1 MTKNGKKAN
10 RGKRW
15 LVAAVVVVIL
25 MVVGWFILTSGAVI
39 KAMVLPRVASAIHAD
54 LTVDDVSLS
63 PFSGI
68 ELTNLKLAP
77 AGGKPIVE
85 AQRADVKYHLF
96 QLIGGTIAVDQVE
109 LVQPRITVRQRAD
122 GGSDLQD
129 WLAGLSKGT
138 NAAASQPTGSGGGK
152 PPQLAIGSV
161 TIKDGTLLLE
171 STAKD
176 GSVSHLGVGSLDFT
190 LDQLKNGV
198 ASQIKLGAVV
208 NLEKLDRQ
216 GAKAES
222 LSANLDLDAKA
233 NLGADLMPSQANV
246 KLSTKIANATGSFS
260 QVAGLM
266 TELTVQG
273 SMAKIDELKLAFLR
287 DGKTTGE
294 LTVSGSFDQTAGAGA
309 FDVAITNLPP
319 GLLAVAASSVG
330 STFDLAGFVSTNHV
344 TIAGSGK
351 QIGATGKFKLNGLVA
366 HKEGKSTPRL
376 DLDLNYATVATPDS
390 GSLVLSSLGLNAQQ
404 NGNALLDVQTKQP
417 FHYNWKGAPTTN
429 QNSDL
434 SLTLTNLNV
443 AEWQPLTGPV
453 PLDGTVGVAASIH
466 GNSSGNE
473 LAVQLNGS
481 LDRAALSVSSNKV
494 DQLAASFNFAGNVQS
509 MNDLEVKQLA
519 TKLTHAG
526 KPVIDLSAS
535 GKGTISSP
543 AVDLQTKLN
552 VDLPQ
557 AAGLA
562 GTLPMTLRQGTLTY
576 DGSVNYS
583 TNRSGATG
591 MFRVDGFDGDLAG
604 ATLKDVAIATPVK
617 VTLTDGVLDWSVDP
631 LKISRNAKPAME
643 LQTDGQLQ
651 LATMTGHFKL
661 ALPLINEQLV
671 NPFLAAYTPQQTLRS
686 AQAAV
691 TANGDFQPDGKQVWS
706 LESHSTNIV
715 LVATNGNL
723 VAPPLATRAAIE
735 VDVNTAKKA
744 VTIKRWEGT
753 LFSDA
758 KPSGH
763 FTTSGDI
770 RLGEGQASLNLQVA
784 GINENALRPLAPLL
798 LGDKKLDKA
807 NLEAAVNVD
816 YQRVKPSRVRASIG
830 LTNVKITD
838 PAGRFPQTPQMAK
851 ANFDASI
858 VSNRLDIADS
868 RLQITPTSLATNLV
882 ELTGWLDYGRTDAIK
897 GDLALRSPGFD
908 GTPIYAMFAGTG
920 STNAPA
926 TEPPPSEPKP
936 AKPAAGLPVDRVDL
950 AVDIKHFHL
959 GELVATNFL
968 ANATVRSN
976 AFELGKFT
984 LLLNDA
990 PINAR
995 LASTN
1000 NAGDTHYQL
1009 AAEIESLPLEP
1020 FVHTFKPDFKGQMQ
1034 GQLYTAVHLHGTAP
1048 PGTNLIAASVGDI
1061 FFGITNANFEP
1072 FSRRW
1077 QTALRP
1083 VGLLLQT
1090 PELFSSP
1097 ITWAYLHTSL
1107 TNRSLNLTNL
1117 TVISDAYVLDANT
1130 EIPLQNDLT
1139 NSPIPRT
1146 PLNLYLSR
1154 NLVTQLG
1161 ILKGSNTNQAAR
1173 FVALPVFA
1181 HVGGTLGNPQVETDK
1196 LKLTGMT
1203 IGKAADFVGGSAG
1216 DVLRK
1221 AGSATEGLG
1230 EILSGKKLLGS
1241 EEGKENVVSK
1251 GIGGIFNAVGNVLG
1265 GSGKA
1270 VEKGTGAVTGTKAVD
1285 QDVIASRM
1293 KAFDWPRVF
1302 TNAAGLPPA
1311 KP

>member
-1 MTKNGKKAN
+1 MTKNGKKVN
-10 RGKRW
+10 RGKKW
-15 LVAAVVVVIL
+15 LVAAVVAVIL

-39 KAMVLPRVASAIHAD
+39 KTMVLPRVASAIHAD

-122 GGSDLQD
+122 GGSDVQD
-129 WLAGLSKGT
+129 WLASLSKGT
-138 NAAASQPTGSGGGK
+138 NAAATQPAGSGGGK
-152 PPQLAIGSV
+152 PPQLAIGKV
-161 TIKDGTLLLE
+161 AVKDGALLLE

-176 GSVSHLGVGSLDFT
+176 GSVSHVRVGSLDFN
-190 LDQLKNGV
+190 LDQLKNGE
-198 ASQIKLGAVV
+198 ASQVRLETVL

-216 GAKAES
+216 GTKTES

-233 NLGADLMPSQANV
+233 NLGADLMPSQVNL
-246 KLSTKIANATGSFS
+246 KLTTKVANATGSFR
-260 QVAGLM
+260 QVAGLT
-266 TELTVQG
+266 TELTAQG

-294 LTVSGSFDQTAGAGA
+294 LTVAGSFDQTAGAGA

-344 TIAGSGK
+344 TIANSGK
-351 QIGATGKFKLNGLVA
+351 QIGAAGKFKMSGLVA
-366 HKEGKSTPRL
+366 RKDGKSTPRL
-376 DLDLNYATVATPDS
+376 DLDLDYATATEPDS
-390 GSLVLSSLGLNAQQ
+390 GQIVLSTLVLNAQQ
-404 NGNALLDVQTKQP
+404 NGNALLDVQMKQP
-417 FHYNWKGAPTTN
+417 FTFNWKGTPTTN

-434 SLTLTNLNV
+434 TLVLTNLNI
-443 AEWQPLTGPV
+443 ADWQPLTGPI
-453 PLDGTVGVAASIH
+453 PLDGSVAVTASLN
-466 GNSSGNE
+466 GDQSGNE
-473 LAVQLNGS
+473 LVVKLNGN
-481 LDRAALSVSSNKV
+481 LDRAALHVSSNNV
-494 DQLAASFNFAGNVQS
+494 DQLAASFDFAGSVQS
-509 MNDLEVKQLA
+509 MNEIEIKRLA
-519 TKLTHAG
+519 AKLTHAG
-526 KPVIDLSAS
+526 KSVIDLSAS
-535 GKGTISSP
+535 GQGTVSSS
-543 AVDLQTKLN
+543 AVDLQTRLN

-576 DGSVNYS
+576 DGSVSYA
-583 TNRSGATG
+583 TNRNGTTG
-591 MFRVDGFDGDLAG
+591 TFRVDGFDGDLAG
-604 ATLKDVAIATPVK
+604 ATLKDVAVAT
-617 VTLTDGVLDWSVDP
+617 P
-631 LKISRNAKPAME
+631 LKISLTDGALAWSIAPLKVSRNANPAME

-715 LVATNGNL
+715 LVATNGVL

-753 LFSDA
+753 LFSDG

-763 FTTSGDI
+763 FNSSGDI

-798 LGDKKLDKA
+798 LGDKKLEQA

-816 YQRVKPSRVRASIG
+816 YEKVKPSRVRASFG
-830 LTNVKITD
+830 LSNVKITD
-838 PAGRFPQTPQMAK
+838 PAGRFPQAPQMVK

-858 VSNRLDIADS
+858 VSNRLDVADS

-908 GTPIYAMFAGTG
+908 ATPIYAMIAGNG
-920 STNAPA
+920 STNAPV
-926 TEPPPSEPKP
+926 TEPSPGATKP
-936 AKPAAGLPVDRVDL
+936 AKPAAALPVDRVDL

-959 GELVATNFL
+959 GELVVTNLL
-968 ANATVRSN
+968 ADATVRSN
-976 AFELGKFT
+976 AFDLGKFT
-984 LLLNDA
+984 LRLNDA

-995 LASTN
+995 LESTN
-1000 NAGDTHYQL
+1000 NADGTHYQL
-1009 AAEIESLPLEP
+1009 AAEVESLPLEP
-1020 FVHTFKPDFKGQMQ
+1020 FVHTFKPDFKGRVQ

-1048 PGTNLIAASVGDI
+1048 PGTNLVAASVGDI
-1061 FFGITNANFEP
+1061 YFGITNANFEP

-1097 ITWAYLHTSL
+1097 ITWAYLHTSF
-1107 TNRSLNLTNL
+1107 TNHTLNLTNL
-1117 TVISDAYVLDANT
+1117 TVISDAYVLDADT

-1173 FVALPVFA
+1173 FVEMPVFA

-1230 EILSGKKLLGS
+1230 EILSGKKLIGS
-1241 EEGKENVVSK
+1241 EEGRENVVSK

-1270 VEKGTGAVTGTKAVD
+1270 VEKGTGVVTGTKAVD
-1285 QDVIASRM
+1285 QDVIASRV

-1302 TNAAGLPPA
+1302 TNATISTPA